1 MDLARE
7 PAFRLGGME
16 VRPATRELVFTAGRE
31 VLEPRVMAVLI
42 RLAQAKGEV
51 VTRDDLTEACWEGRV
66 VSDDA
71 INRVI
76 SRIRR
81 ASDLTGGKDFALETI
96 TKVGYRLVTAPAAAS
111 RRWSMRARP
120 WRSIRSSD
128 GARLPF
134 HAP

>member
-7 PAFRLGGME
+7 PSFRLGDME
-16 VRPATRELVFTAGRE
+16 VRPATRELVFGGRRE
-31 VLEPRVMAVLI
+31 VLEPRVMSVLV

-51 VTRDDLTEACWEGRV
+51 VTRDDLTDACWEGRV

-81 ASDLTGGKDFALETI
+81 ASDLTAGRDFTLETI
-96 TKVGYRLVTAPAAAS
+96 TKVGYRLVTAPAAQTGPAQ
-111 RRWSMRARP
+111 P
-120 WRSIRSSD
+120 
-128 GARLPF
+128 
-134 HAP
+134 